1 MCFYYIL
8 NPPRMILF
16 LATCTFLVCCS
27 YLEIYN
33 EKVRDLLK
41 SNSSG
46 KVAHTLR
53 VREHPKEGPYVQG
66 ELLKLYLSF
75 TNREDHIL

>member
-1 MCFYYIL
+1 MRVEML
-8 NPPRMILF
+8 HMIIF
-16 LATCTFLVCCS
+16 CASFLVCCS

-66 ELLKLYLSF
+66 ELLNLYLSF
-75 TNREDHIL
+75 TCWVHM